1 MSREEL
7 VEKFNSITDIIS
19 SRETL
24 YLLMNELG
32 ITFKKTKC
40 VKCLR
45 DYYNIVREELGMIE
59 SAAEVSDFNDN
70 NEYVYL
76 LDRAQSWNG
85 HIINNSTPVEV
96 IREFVK
102 THKGY
107 YKL

>member
-59 SAAEVSDFNDN
+59 SAAEVSDFNDD

>member
-59 SAAEVSDFNDN
+59 SAAEVSDFNDD

-76 LDRAQSWNG
+76 PDRAQTWNG
-85 HIINNSTPVEV
+85 HIIDNSTPVEV